1 MAKHSSIVGGS
12 TAGRLLGC
20 PGSYQAI
27 LALPPSTDIPSD
39 YAEEGTAM
47 HAVMDAL
54 MHVRDQ
60 GMPPL
65 SLPGIARSWITRE
78 FHDRKLTYEHYD
90 TMIEPALEHL
100 AALEAAYGGGFR
112 VMGVEEKVKFPR
124 IAGAFGTV
132 DLVLCSGT
140 YVLFV
145 DWKFGAGVGIQMV
158 YSDGEGAIVNPQM
171 MFYIAA
177 AKATHPDWFSGGV
190 EVVGAIIQPR
200 GPEPLTHTAIERKEI
215 RHFVD
220 DVENAVLEALSRDP
234 PRVRGE
240 HCRFAPCKVACPHWT
255 GPLLDLSAL
264 GPTPAREM
272 NARPGI
278 PSAYGAYL
286 ARAKVLVDSLVMLK
300 ADIDKQMHA
309 YLEAG
314 GTIPGWRLKAKA
326 KQRQWV
332 EDYVVEAALEQL
344 GFPEREIWQR
354 KLVTF
359 QQADATAKRLGVKI
373 PDELRVAPPTTET
386 TIASTSDP
394 APVVEPHVAIEQ
406 FREALK
412 ALPGYSPAIRLV
424 K

>member
-12 TAGRLLGC
+12 NAGRLLNC
-20 PGSYQAI
+20 PASYQAI
-27 LALPPSTDIPSD
+27 LALPPSTDVSSD

-54 MHVRDQ
+54 MRVRDQ
-60 GMPPL
+60 GAKPAE
-65 SLPGIARSWITRE
+65 LPGIARSWVTNT
-78 FHDRKLTYEHYD
+78 FHDRKLDYD
-90 TMIEPALEHL
+90 HVDAMIVPALEHL

-112 VMGVEEKVKFPR
+112 VVGVEERVKFPR
-124 IAGAFGTV
+124 LAGAFGTI
-132 DLVLCSGT
+132 DLVLCSGI

-145 DWKFGAGVGIQMV
+145 DWKFGAGVGVQMV
-158 YSDGEGAIVNPQM
+158 YPADGGTIVNPQM

-177 AKATHPDWFSGGV
+177 AKATHPSWFSGGV
-190 EVVGAIIQPR
+190 GVIGAIIQPR
-200 GPEPLTHTAIERKEI
+200 GAEPLTHTTIERKEI

-220 DVENAVLEALSRDP
+220 DVENAVLLAIGRDP

-240 HCRFAPCKVACPHWT
+240 HCRFAPCKVACPLWT

-286 ARAKVLVDSLVMLK
+286 ARAKVLVDSLAMLK
-300 ADIDKQMHA
+300 TDIDKQMHA

-314 GTIPGWRLKAKA
+314 GVIPGWRLKAKA

-332 EDYVVEAALEQL
+332 DEQTVHKELRAL
-344 GFPEREIWQR
+344 GFIDAEIWQN
-354 KLVTF
+354 KLQTF
-359 QQADATAKRLGVKI
+359 QVVDAVAKRRGVEI
-373 PDELRVAPPTTET
+373 PDHLRVAPATTET
-386 TIASTSDP
+386 TIASTADP

-406 FREALK
+406 FRAALA
-412 ALPGYSPAIRLV
+412 ALPGNSPAVRLV